1 MTVGKVIRECRK
13 IRKMSLTELGK
24 AAGFTKGADVR
35 ISQYQADRAVPTTAI
50 KKRLASAL
58 GISKYAL
65 SPPSLTSNIEIMH
78 TLFKLDDKFP
88 LYIGKHNNRVF
99 MFFEPSDT
107 ELKSMLECWHN
118 KQTELKADKISPEEY
133 DLWKYSFESLSD
145 GANAEHLY

>member
-1 MTVGKVIRECRK
+1 MTVGKVIRKCRK

-99 MFFEPSDT
+99 MFFEPS
-107 ELKSMLECWHN
+107 MLECWHN

>member
-1 MTVGKVIRECRK
+1 MTVGKVIKRCRK
-13 IRKMSLTELGK
+13 IRKLTMAKLGC
-24 AAGFTKGADVR
+24 AVGFPKRSADVR
-35 ISQYQADRAVPTTAI
+35 IAQYEADRAIPTTAI

-118 KQTELKADKISPEEY
+118 KQTELKNGEISPEEY
-133 DLWKYSFESLSD
+133 DLWKYGFGAVSD
-145 GANAEHLY
+145 GYK

>member
-1 MTVGKVIRECRK
+1 MTVGKVIRKCRK

-88 LYIGKHNNRVF
+88 LYIGKHNNRTF
-99 MFFEPSDT
+99 MFFEPQCD
-107 ELKSMLECWHN
+107 ELKRMFECWHI
-118 KQTELKADKISPEEY
+118 KQTELKNGEISPEEY
-133 DLWKYSFESLSD
+133 DLWKYGFGAVSD
-145 GANAEHLY
+145 GDKETNA

>member
-1 MTVGKVIRECRK
+1 MTVGKVIRKCRK

-88 LYIGKHNNRVF
+88 LYIGKHNNLSLIHISEPTRRTPISYAVF
-99 MFFEPSDT
+99 C
-107 ELKSMLECWHN
+107 LKKKKKN
-118 KQTELKADKISPEEY
+118 
-133 DLWKYSFESLSD
+133 
-145 GANAEHLY
+145 

>member
-1 MTVGKVIRECRK
+1 MKCSYQTKEMIKMTVGKVIRKCRK

-65 SPPSLTSNIEIMH
+65 SRRRLQAT
-78 TLFKLDDKFP
+78 
-88 LYIGKHNNRVF
+88 
-99 MFFEPSDT
+99 
-107 ELKSMLECWHN
+107 
-118 KQTELKADKISPEEY
+118 
-133 DLWKYSFESLSD
+133 
-145 GANAEHLY
+145 

>member
-1 MTVGKVIRECRK
+1 
-13 IRKMSLTELGK
+13 
-24 AAGFTKGADVR
+24 
-35 ISQYQADRAVPTTAI
+35 
-50 KKRLASAL
+50 
-58 GISKYAL
+58 
-65 SPPSLTSNIEIMH
+65 MH

-99 MFFEPSDT
+99 MFFEPSDN

>member
-1 MTVGKVIRECRK
+1 MTVGKVIRKCRK

-107 ELKSMLECWHN
+107 ELK
-118 KQTELKADKISPEEY
+118 ADKISPEEY

>member
-1 MTVGKVIRECRK
+1 MTVGKVIRKCRK

-65 SPPSLTSNIEIMH
+65 SPPSLTSNIEIMIN
-78 TLFKLDDKFP
+78 FR
-88 LYIGKHNNRVF
+88 YISENITTVF
-99 MFFEPSDT
+99 LCF
-107 ELKSMLECWHN
+107 
-118 KQTELKADKISPEEY
+118 
-133 DLWKYSFESLSD
+133 LSQVIP
-145 GANAEHLY
+145 N

>member
-1 MTVGKVIRECRK
+1 MTVGKVIRKCRK

-99 MFFEPSDT
+99 MFF
-107 ELKSMLECWHN
+107 
-118 KQTELKADKISPEEY
+118 
-133 DLWKYSFESLSD
+133 
-145 GANAEHLY
+145 